1 MRLLMPFTPHI
12 AAECL
17 ENLGASNVYKWPK
30 LEIEILNDQKANIV
44 IQINGKTR
52 NVIKLKKDTDK
63 NDVLKIVKEN
73 EKIRKF
79 LENKS
84 INKIIFIKNKIVNF
98 VIKN

>member
-1 MRLLMPFTPHI
+1 M
-12 AAECL
+12 L

-52 NVIKLKKDTDK
+52 DVIKLKKDTEK

-73 EKIRKF
+73 EKIKKF
-79 LENKS
+79 IENKS
-84 INKIIFIKNKIVNF
+84 ITKTIFVKNKIVNF
-98 VIKN
+98 VINS